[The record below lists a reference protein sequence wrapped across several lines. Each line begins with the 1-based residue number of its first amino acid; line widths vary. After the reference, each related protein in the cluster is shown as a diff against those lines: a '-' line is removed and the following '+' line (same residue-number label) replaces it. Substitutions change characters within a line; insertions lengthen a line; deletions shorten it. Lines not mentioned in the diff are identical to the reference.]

1 VIPTDTLSVVWGCR
15 DQTIAPI
22 ATTSYTERSSYLDPL
37 STCAEP
43 RAPGT
48 RACLPPWD
56 LVAVHPQGRHHLHP
70 LRHRQDHQVCPHTHT
85 HTHTHARAR
94 THTYTQTHTHT
105 HTHTF
110 TTTVNHGHRH
120 RPCLFCSSDSQKVP
134 NSIHLFD
141 PNPLPQSITRATRT
155 TIATQRLPWRVIE
168 GLRRSV
174 PNDPTTRLR
183 RLCQRMSKAVLT
195 NDLTC
200 KR

>member
-1 VIPTDTLSVVWGCR
+1 VIKPSRQSQQPLTLNVPRIWTLCQRVQNRALLGPGRAYRHGTWW
-15 DQTIAPI
+15 QFT
-22 ATTSYTERSSYLDPL
+22 
-37 STCAEP
+37 P
-43 RAPGT
+43 RAATISTPSVTARTT
-48 RACLPPWD
+48 RY
-56 LVAVHPQGRHHLHP
+56 V
-70 LRHRQDHQVCPHTHT
+70 HTHT
-85 HTHTHARAR
+85 HTHTHTRARAH
-94 THTYTQTHTHT
+94 THTHKHTHT

-183 RLCQRMSKAVLT
+183 RLCQRMSKAVLA

-200 KR
+200 RR